1 MTGLEELAWLSQLML
16 ASAAAELAA
25 ANISQLTVLE
35 HSMAILLDF
44 DRVPP
49 SFLGKNECPKY
60 NVVLINIQK

>member
-44 DRVPP
+44 DWVPP
-49 SFLGKNECPKY
+49 PLFWAKM
-60 NVVLINIQK
+60 NVQTTMW